1 MDATEKPDVT
11 LNGKPIA
18 IGKPRPSLV
27 LPIAVVAAH
36 NETIAQ
42 AAALGICWEAGTEP
56 RAPAAYRQFKSN
68 PQSYGEAVID
78 KLTDRGTNAPDIIRA
93 GRECLTWLLSTIITA
108 TEPEVAE
115 AVGNSEAASDS
126 TP

>member
-42 AAALGICWEAGTEP
+42 AAALGICWQAGVEKSP
-56 RAPAAYRQFKSN
+56 PADYRRFKSN
-68 PQSYGEAVID
+68 PQSFGEAVID
-78 KLTDRGTNAPDIIRA
+78 ELTDRGIPAPDIIRA
-93 GRECLTWLLSTIITA
+93 GRECLTWLLSGVITA

-115 AVGNSEAASDS
+115 TVGNSGGQSGS

>member
-1 MDATEKPDVT
+1 MSDEKPEIT
-11 LNGKPIA
+11 LGGKPIA

-42 AAALGICWEAGTEP
+42 AAALGICWEAGTEKRP
-56 RAPAAYRQFKSN
+56 PAAYRNFKSN
-68 PQSYGEAVID
+68 PQTYGEAVID
-78 KLTDRGTNAPDIIRA
+78 QLTDRGLKSDDIIRA
-93 GRECLTWLLSTIITA
+93 GRKCLAWLWESVTITA
-108 TEPEVAE
+108 TEQEVAE
-115 AVGNSEAASDS
+115 TVGNSEGSDS

>member
-1 MDATEKPDVT
+1 MSDEKPEVT

-18 IGKPRPSLV
+18 IGKPRPALV

-42 AAALGICWEAGTEP
+42 AAALGICWEAGTQSKP
-56 RAPAAYRQFKSN
+56 PAAYRNFKSN
-68 PQSYGEAVID
+68 PQTYGEAVID
-78 KLTDRGTNAPDIIRA
+78 QLTERGMNAPDIIRA

-115 AVGNSEAASDS
+115 TVGNSEEKSAL